1 MNIGSMTISE
11 VYPHLKAVADEYG
24 LTLNRVKDFKLA
36 RVLLAIK
43 YSSQKHF

>member
-1 MNIGSMTISE
+1 MNIGSMTVSE
-11 VYPHLKAVADEYG
+11 VYPYLKAVADEYG
-24 LTLNRVKDFKLA
+24 LTLNRVREFRLA